1 MASAIC
7 RGVALSISVWAAA
20 TGKSFVL
27 VRKRQAAPLY
37 RAAPAGSIRNLE
49 ETMSDATTAARDR
62 IDRALAL
69 LERKVL
75 DLKARAAAAAVADD
89 DLFAMPAQ
97 QSAGDPDRI
106 AVLEAAGRDASV
118 ALAAAASAI
127 RNVLDEDAPQ
137 ADRVA

>member
-1 MASAIC
+1 
-7 RGVALSISVWAAA
+7 
-20 TGKSFVL
+20 
-27 VRKRQAAPLY
+27 
-37 RAAPAGSIRNLE
+37 
-49 ETMSDATTAARDR
+49 MSDATTAARDR